1 MVRRI
6 GFQVVDWRKRSVVS
20 HRYIRKALGRL
31 ENWLTVLKTGTQGII
46 YQMRHHN
53 CGEDDVPRD
62 AYGKPLKFAV
72 PYGEGG
78 PIERMN
84 AGDISWK
91 AALIW
96 IVLKFHSDLEDGC
109 HSSDEHE
116 DAGEVNRFWQTDGL
130 PSNQGVV

>member
-1 MVRRI
+1 MAKAI
-6 GFQVVDWRKRSVVS
+6 GVS
-20 HRYIRKALGRL
+20 HRYIREALGRL
-31 ENWLTVLKTGTQGII
+31 ENWLKVLKTGTQGVI
-46 YQMRHHN
+46 YEISHHN

-62 AYGKPLKFAV
+62 AYGKPLTFAV

-91 AALIW
+91 A
-96 IVLKFHSDLEDGC
+96 VSDLDCAEVSFGLEDRC
-109 HSSDEHE
+109 HGSHEHE

-130 PSNQGVV
+130 PSHQRLA